1 MEDVVAAAR
10 TEAEREE
17 RRAVATE
24 IAALVDQ
31 STLTRAEFARRSG
44 TSPSRLS
51 TYLAGTGHPVSRAH
65 GADAQGSRTNPRV
78 AGRPGDGDGD
88 EEAGYSLGSIRT
100 VRLAAAGPGS
110 RDPSLP

>member
-1 MEDVVAAAR
+1 MTLSRPYGVTELMEDVVAAAR
-10 TEAEREE
+10 TEAKREE

-51 TYLAGTGHPVSRAH
+51 TYLAGTVTPSAALMVRM
-65 GADAQGSRTNPRV
+65 RRV
-78 AGRPGDGDGD
+78 A
-88 EEAGYSLGSIRT
+88 ERT
-100 VRLAAAGPGS
+100 GG
-110 RDPSLP
+110 